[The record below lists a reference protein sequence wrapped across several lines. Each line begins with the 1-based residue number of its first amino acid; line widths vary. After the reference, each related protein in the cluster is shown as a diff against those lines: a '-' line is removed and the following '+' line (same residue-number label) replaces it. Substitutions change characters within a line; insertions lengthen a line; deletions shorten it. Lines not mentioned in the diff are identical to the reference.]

1 MSAES
6 ILVRVSSIAIKVA
19 NDAEVAS
26 LRDQKNAK
34 RPNND
39 NGRIILLNAQL
50 IYWGE
55 TGDFNGRTIR

>member
-34 RPNND
+34 HPNND

-50 IYWGE
+50 IYWDR
-55 TGDFNGRTIR
+55 TRDFNGRTIR